1 MIGICKDRYILLK
14 INKVMRP
21 IHDYI
26 IIGDGYYIFMPTRSM
41 IKELT
46 GNDLTI
52 LRNYCITNDRSTRD
66 FDYLRIYVPSK
77 FTNAIYSTNE
87 TLTLI
92 LDTWEYPI
100 MNCDFETIWG
110 KDDLKEDEINNVI
123 DTITSINLGLI
134 DEIDVLDKM
143 IKSPE
148 KLWINE
154 YIDKIT
160 EIL

>member
-1 MIGICKDRYILLK
+1 MMGICKDRYILLK

-26 IIGDGYYIFMPTRSM
+26 IVGNGYYIFMPTRSM
-41 IKELT
+41 IKELI
-46 GNDLTI
+46 GNDLSII
-52 LRNYCITNDRSTRD
+52 LRNYCITNNKD

-87 TLTLI
+87 LILI
-92 LDTWEYPI
+92 LDTWEYPL
-100 MNCDFETIWG
+100 MNCDFVTIWG

-134 DEIDVLDKM
+134 DKIEVLDKM

-148 KLWINE
+148 KSWINE
-154 YIDKIT
+154 YVDKIT